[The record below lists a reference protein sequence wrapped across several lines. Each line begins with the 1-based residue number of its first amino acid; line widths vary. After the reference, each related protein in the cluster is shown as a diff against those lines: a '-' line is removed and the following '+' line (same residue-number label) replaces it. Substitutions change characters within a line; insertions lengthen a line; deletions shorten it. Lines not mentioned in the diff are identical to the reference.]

1 MGVRTDGT
9 QIFYHYFTSELNVFW
24 RYSGLVVADNSPDIV
39 ERIRQEWAQTY
50 PDLDTEPVE
59 VIGRINRISSVLAH
73 QLDRD
78 LDAHSIT
85 RSEFDILGALARS
98 DRPLRASEVVS
109 TTMLSGASITKL
121 TERLAEL
128 KLLRRRK
135 SERDGRVVLLEL
147 TDAGRD
153 LVNAQFPRRLARDT
167 AVLAGLDADERSTLV
182 QLLRKVS
189 QSMTE

>member
-1 MGVRTDGT
+1 
-9 QIFYHYFTSELNVFW
+9 
-24 RYSGLVVADNSPDIV
+24 VVADNNPADIV

-78 LDAHSIT
+78 LDAHAIT

-121 TERLAEL
+121 TERLADL

-153 LVNAQFPRRLARDT
+153 LVNTQFPRRLARD
-167 AVLAGLDADERSTLV
+167 ANVLAGLDADERSTLV
-182 QLLRKVS
+182 RLLRKLS
-189 QSMTE
+189 QSVTE

>member
-1 MGVRTDGT
+1 MP
-9 QIFYHYFTSELNVFW
+9 
-24 RYSGLVVADNSPDIV
+24 VVEENEPSDVV
-39 ERIRQEWAQTY
+39 ERVRQEWARTY

-78 LDAHSIT
+78 LDAHAIT
-85 RSEFDILGALARS
+85 RSEFDILGALARA

-109 TTMLSGASITKL
+109 TTKLSGASITKL

-128 KLLRRRK
+128 GLLARRK
-135 SERDGRVVLLEL
+135 SDRDGRVVLLEL
-147 TDAGRD
+147 TDAGRG
-153 LVNAQFPRRLARDT
+153 LVHAQFPRRLARDT
-167 AVLAGLDADERSTLV
+167 AVLAGLTPKERATLV

-189 QSMTE
+189 RAMPD

>member
-1 MGVRTDGT
+1 MDV
-9 QIFYHYFTSELNVFW
+9 
-24 RYSGLVVADNSPDIV
+24 V
-39 ERIRQEWAQTY
+39 ERVRREWARTY

-78 LDAHSIT
+78 LDAYAIS

-98 DRPLRASEVVS
+98 DRALRASEVVS

-121 TERLAEL
+121 TERLVEL
-128 KLLRRRK
+128 ELLARKK

-147 TDAGRD
+147 TEAGRK
-153 LVNAQFPRRLARDT
+153 LVDAQFPRRLARD
-167 AVLAGLDADERSTLV
+167 AEALSGLSSDERTTLV
-182 QLLRKVS
+182 QLLRRVS
-189 QSMTE
+189 RSITE